1 MISSFKNGKRIT
13 KLLENRTTISVISP
27 VNNKKVSEF
36 IKCNEQDVNDLIQ
49 DSYNA
54 YKSGIWANDSRFR
67 SKILRNIGKLLE
79 KNLDRLAMMETEQ
92 IGRPLRE
99 MKLQLS
105 RLSEWFEYY
114 SSLIRVHEDSVKP
127 FNGNYLNYVKRVP
140 LGVVCQITP
149 WNHPLLITIKKLA
162 PALAAG
168 NSVIVKPSE
177 LAPNSI
183 IELAQICK
191 DAGLPDNIFNVVL
204 GDGETG
210 SYLIKNELISKID
223 FTGGPKTGRI
233 IGKVAGENL
242 CGYIAELGGKSPMI
256 VFNDVDI
263 DNVVNGTLFGTF
275 IASGQTCIAGTRIL
289 VDESILD
296 NFINKFVKKVKN
308 LRLGD
313 PFDEKTH
320 LGPVITANQLD
331 YIDKIVNKSIKEG
344 GRLFCG
350 GKRYE
355 KLKDGNYY
363 EPTVIMGEHTNIIFH
378 EEVFGPVVAIC
389 SFKTKEEAIKLANST
404 KYGLGCSIWTNNLSI
419 AHTVAQKIDSG
430 IIWINDHHKNDPSS
444 PWGGLTKESGIG
456 RENGIDSYYE
466 YTQTKSI
473 IVNCDEYKSDWF
485 GDITTRYS

>member
-1 MISSFKNGKRIT
+1 MISAFKNGQKIT
-13 KLLENRTTISVISP
+13 RLLQKHKIISVISP
-27 VNNKKVSEF
+27 VNNQKVSEF
-36 IKCNEQDVNDLIQ
+36 IKCNEQDVNDLVQ
-49 DSYNA
+49 YSYNA
-54 YKSGIWANDSRFR
+54 YKSGVWADDIKFR
-67 SKILRNIGKLLE
+67 SKILRNIGNLLE
-79 KNLDRLAMMETEQ
+79 KNLDRLAIMETEQ

-105 RLSEWFEYY
+105 RLPEWFEYY
-114 SSLIRVHEDSVKP
+114 SSLIRVHEDSIKP

-210 SYLIKNELISKID
+210 NYLIKNELISKID

-256 VFNDVDI
+256 IFDDVNL

-289 VDESILD
+289 VDENILD
-296 NFINKFVKKVKN
+296 DFVYKFVKKVKK
-308 LRLGD
+308 LKLGD
-313 PFDEKTH
+313 PFDKKTH
-320 LGPVITANQLD
+320 LGPIITAKQLD
-331 YIDKIVNKSIKEG
+331 YIDEIVNKSIKEG
-344 GRLFCG
+344 AKLLCG
-350 GKRYE
+350 GKKYE
-355 KLKDGNYY
+355 KLKKGNYY
-363 EPTVIMGEHTNIIFH
+363 EPTVIIGEHTNIMFH

-404 KYGLGCSIWTNNLSI
+404 KYGLGCSIWTNNLSV
-419 AHTVAQKIDSG
+419 AHTVAQKINSG

-456 RENGIDSYYE
+456 RENGIDSYHE

>member
-1 MISSFKNGKRIT
+1 MICGFKNGKKII
-13 KLLENRTTISVISP
+13 KLLKKEKIIEIISP
-27 VNNKKVSEF
+27 VNNQKISEF
-36 IKCNEQDVNDLIQ
+36 MKCDEKDVNNLVEQ
-49 DSYNA
+49 S
-54 YKSGIWANDSRFR
+54 YKSYKSSNWKNDIRFR
-67 SKILRNIGKLLE
+67 STILRNIANVLRKH
-79 KNLDRLAMMETEQ
+79 LDRLAIMETEQ

-99 MKLQLS
+99 MRLQLS
-105 RLSEWFEYY
+105 RLPEWFEYY
-114 SSLIRVHEDSVKP
+114 SSLIRVHEDSIKP

-183 IELAQICK
+183 IELAEICK
-191 DAGLPDNIFNVVL
+191 EAGLPDNIFNIVL

-210 SYLIKNELISKID
+210 SYLIKNSLISKID
-223 FTGGPKTGRI
+223 FTGGPQTGRI
-233 IGKVAGENL
+233 IGKVAGNNL
-242 CGYIAELGGKSPMI
+242 CGYVAELGGKSPMI
-256 VFNDVDI
+256 IFNDVNLEHVI
-263 DNVVNGTLFGTF
+263 NGTLFGAF

-289 VDESILD
+289 VEESIF
-296 NFINKFVKKVKN
+296 NEFIKKFVSKTKD
-308 LRLGD
+308 LILGD

-320 LGPVITANQLD
+320 LGPVITSKQLD
-331 YIDKIVNKSIKEG
+331 NIHQIVIKSLKEG
-344 GRLFCG
+344 GKLLCG
-350 GKRYE
+350 GKKYE

-363 EPTVIMGEHTNIIFH
+363 EPTVIIGNHENIIFH
-378 EEVFGPVVAIC
+378 EELFGPVVAIC
-389 SFKTKEEAIKLANST
+389 SFKTKEDAIRLANST
-404 KYGLGCSIWTNNLSI
+404 KYGLGCSIWTNNLSQ

-456 RENGIDSYYE
+456 RENGIDAYHE

-473 IVNCDEYKSDWF
+473 VVNCDEYKSDWF